1 MQGRFPFALHTW
13 TIDTTPLDVALGAA
27 RKAGYHSVELRRLDF
42 TRCFEQGQSL
52 SQVIDTIEHGGV
64 EVSVLGTEYGLIF
77 STGEERERLF
87 DVFRETCKVARKIG
101 CGMVM
106 CAPGQTQGSI
116 AHATDNVRGAAD
128 IAGEYGLRF
137 AVEFNSQH
145 PVINNTAVLQEIVH
159 GAQRPNCGLL
169 LDAYHL
175 FRSTGIEAGLR
186 DVTAEELFVFQYSDV
201 PPVPQAGV
209 RRPVDRLVPGTG
221 LVDWPKLNAIL
232 RKIGYNSV
240 LSYEAPNPALWARS
254 PHSVALEGL
263 IASRKLFAPPS
274 PAAQAGS
281 DQPVFPSLLSSA
293 ATNQASPTT

>member
-1 MQGRFPFALHTW
+1 
-13 TIDTTPLDVALGAA
+13 
-27 RKAGYHSVELRRLDF
+27 
-42 TRCFEQGQSL
+42 
-52 SQVIDTIEHGGV
+52 
-64 EVSVLGTEYGLIF
+64 
-77 STGEERERLF
+77 
-87 DVFRETCKVARKIG
+87 
-101 CGMVM
+101 
-106 CAPGQTQGSI
+106 
-116 AHATDNVRGAAD
+116 
-128 IAGEYGLRF
+128 
-137 AVEFNSQH
+137 
-145 PVINNTAVLQEIVH
+145 
-159 GAQRPNCGLL
+159 
-169 LDAYHL
+169 
-175 FRSTGIEAGLR
+175 
-186 DVTAEELFVFQYSDV
+186 VTAEELFVFQYSDV

-209 RRPVDRLVPGTG
+209 RRPVDRLVPGKG